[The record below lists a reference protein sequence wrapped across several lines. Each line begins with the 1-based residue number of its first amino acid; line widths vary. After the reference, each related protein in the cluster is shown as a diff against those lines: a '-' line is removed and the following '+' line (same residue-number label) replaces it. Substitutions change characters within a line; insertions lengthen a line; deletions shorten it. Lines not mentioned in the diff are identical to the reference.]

1 MMAKVKFPFYS
12 LSVRGTLITQPTSP
26 PRGRKR
32 RRFNPLRLP
41 KRPED
46 LHKGP
51 MAGAFVFQRNG
62 TVTRTS

>member
-1 MMAKVKFPFYS
+1 MAKVKFPFYS
-12 LSVRGTLITQPTSP
+12 LSVRGTLITQATSP

-32 RRFNPLRLP
+32 RRFNPRRP
-41 KRPED
+41 KERAED

-51 MAGAFVFQRNG
+51 MAGALVFQRNG